1 MGVLR
6 TRAMMYCL
14 KALFLHYIIIRKRA
28 LLGPTLLLQSAKQ
41 PWNLPNVSSYFNAI
55 AELSKLTGCK
65 QNNGPERDSFEA
77 IFETEFWEKYVWN
90 WNASKVD
97 MVYVYIWKFLPP
109 CISLPRFWHI
119 LFHSW
124 GPFRA
129 WNKVFSIER
138 QKGLLLLNCKADETC
153 CVNVCLR
160 VFSSIFTQALHG
172 LLQFLTSKESHLRKL
187 LPTAGNSL
195 YFFSLPAFPTRN
207 RKACLTSFQ
216 FCKEP
221 FCWCPE
227 LEDS

>member
-1 MGVLR
+1 MVLNE
-6 TRAMMYCL
+6 
-14 KALFLHYIIIRKRA
+14 
-28 LLGPTLLLQSAKQ
+28 TLLKLFSKQSFERNMSETEMH
-41 PWNLPNVSSYFNAI
+41 P
-55 AELSKLTGCK
+55 KLTWYMYIY
-65 QNNGPERDSFEA
+65 ESF
-77 IFETEFWEKYVWN
+77 
-90 WNASKVD
+90 S
-97 MVYVYIWKFLPP
+97 PP
-109 CISLPRFWHI
+109 CISLLRFWHI

-195 YFFSLPAFPTRN
+195 YFFPSLLFLQEIEKLAWLLFN
-207 RKACLTSFQ
+207 FAKS
-216 FCKEP
+216 P
-221 FCWCPE
+221 FA
-227 LEDS
+227 DAQN

>member
-1 MGVLR
+1 MVLNE
-6 TRAMMYCL
+6 
-14 KALFLHYIIIRKRA
+14 
-28 LLGPTLLLQSAKQ
+28 TLLKLFSKQSFERNMSETEMH
-41 PWNLPNVSSYFNAI
+41 P
-55 AELSKLTGCK
+55 KLTWYMYIY
-65 QNNGPERDSFEA
+65 ESF
-77 IFETEFWEKYVWN
+77 
-90 WNASKVD
+90 S
-97 MVYVYIWKFLPP
+97 PP

-195 YFFSLPAFPTRN
+195 YFISLPAFPTRN